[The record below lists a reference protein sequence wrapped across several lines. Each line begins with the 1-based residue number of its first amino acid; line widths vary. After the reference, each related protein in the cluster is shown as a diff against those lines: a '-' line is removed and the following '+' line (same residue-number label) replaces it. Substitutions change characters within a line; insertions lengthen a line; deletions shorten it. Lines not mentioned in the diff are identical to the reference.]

1 MENFEKLESLVQG
14 AKEDAKKF
22 YDRKNSA
29 AGKRLRQYMQELKGI
44 AQDIRNEVT
53 QIKNSEKN
61 G

>member
-22 YDRKNSA
+22 YDRKNAA
-29 AGKRLRQYMQELKGI
+29 AGKRLRQHMQELKGI